1 MNWLI
6 NRLVNLRL
14 FQGDLDLHLVRASMV
29 ILYFFFGYQKWF
41 DYEAQGLIPFFTHG
55 PLIFWMH
62 SVFGIKGSSYFLGV
76 SEWLLGIAAAA
87 RTLEQKAGN
96 PGFARICGHVHQQL
110 TTARSHPESGLHGLR
125 HALLT
130 EPGEH
135 TDPFTL
141 QYVAGHDTI

>member
-1 MNWLI
+1 
-6 NRLVNLRL
+6 
-14 FQGDLDLHLVRASMV
+14 
-29 ILYFFFGYQKWF
+29 
-41 DYEAQGLIPFFTHG
+41 
-55 PLIFWMH
+55 
-62 SVFGIKGSSYFLGV
+62 
-76 SEWLLGIAAAA
+76 LGIAAAA

-141 QYVAGHDTI
+141 QYVAGHDTIERIVRDVQAIAVPCAGRTEAQSRCRIRCSSDCPSRTVPVSN